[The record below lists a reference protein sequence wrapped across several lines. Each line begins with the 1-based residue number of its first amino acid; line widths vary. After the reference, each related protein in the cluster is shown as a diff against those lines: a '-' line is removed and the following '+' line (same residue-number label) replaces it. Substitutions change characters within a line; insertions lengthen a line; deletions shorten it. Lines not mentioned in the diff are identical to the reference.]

1 MKTPKQMSRIKK
13 SATPDRFS
21 IYLRLRHESSDL
33 AHVSTSLSMKPA
45 HYRVGERVSSWRTVF
60 AEGSGVTASAKALK
74 KLVAVLIRHRVF
86 FQEFTSSGGGIEV
99 TLNHY
104 ADVDAVTDFLDPG
117 EARTGLTLFELEL
130 YPGFTQII
138 AEMGI
143 TLRLCVLAA

>member
-1 MKTPKQMSRIKK
+1 MKTKSTAVKK
-13 SATPDRFS
+13 KNATPDRFS
-21 IYLRLRHESSDL
+21 IHLRLRHESSDL
-33 AHVSTSLSMKPA
+33 AHVSNALSMKPA
-45 HYRVGERVSSWRTVF
+45 QYRVGKRVSVWRTIL

-86 FQEFTSSGGGIEV
+86 FQEFTSSGGGIEI

-117 EARTGLTLFELEL
+117 EVRTGLTLFELEL

-138 AEMGI
+138 AETGI